1 MPPGGAE
8 MNFDKIQPGLTAER
22 TIAVEPRHT
31 VSHTKAPVLSTPMMI
46 SMMEN
51 VAKDLTQD
59 LLPAGYTTVGYEVN
73 IKHKAPA
80 GLGTE
85 VKVWTRLLEADGR
98 KLLFEVR
105 VSQGDKIIGEGLH
118 RRTIIQ
124 IPE

>member
-1 MPPGGAE
+1 
-8 MNFDKIQPGLTAER
+8 MNFDKIQPGLNAEC
-22 TIAVEPRHT
+22 TITVERRHT
-31 VSHTKAPVLSTPMMI
+31 VSHTKTPVLSTPMMI

-59 LLPAGYTTVGYEVN
+59 LLPAGFTTVGYEVN
-73 IKHKAPA
+73 VKHKAPA
-80 GLGTE
+80 GLGSE
-85 VKVWTRLLEADGR
+85 VKVWTRLVEADGR

>member
-1 MPPGGAE
+1 
-8 MNFDKIQPGLTAER
+8 MNFDEIQPGLNAEC
-22 TIAVEPRHT
+22 TVTVEQRHT
-31 VSHTKAPVLSTPMMI
+31 VSHTKTPVLSTPMMI

-59 LLPAGYTTVGYEVN
+59 LLPAGFTTVGYEVN
-73 IKHKAPA
+73 VKHKAPA
-80 GLGTE
+80 VLGSE
-85 VKVWTRLLEADGR
+85 VRVWTRLVEADGR